1 MSEPG
6 QGGYWQVNHNA
17 PPPNRA
23 RKRNMKRFASP
34 LHASSPVSPVDQ
46 PTCHVTPTLDGPS
59 SHFRS
64 VPAEQLPGG
73 RAHGMNER
81 CIVLPELRRKKTE
94 IFPSSP
100 RRWRFTMV
108 IIFINP
114 THRNLEAT
122 GDIPV

>member
-6 QGGYWQVNHNA
+6 QGGYWQVNHDA

-23 RKRNMKRFASP
+23 RKRNIKRFASP
-34 LHASSPVSPVDQ
+34 LHTSSSVSPVDKTSY
-46 PTCHVTPTLDGPS
+46 PITPTLLDGPS
-59 SHFRS
+59 SLFRS
-64 VPAEQLPGG
+64 VLAEQLPGG
-73 RAHGMNER
+73 RANGMNER

-108 IIFINP
+108 SI
-114 THRNLEAT
+114 L
-122 GDIPV
+122 